1 MKRRKPNWGKTP
13 WKVTFRA
20 KAGRLPEVVDFAI
33 VGGGFTGLAAAAW
46 LARLTP
52 SKSVLLLEAGRL
64 GEGASGRTGG
74 MALAQTA
81 AGDLPGLGDVLRGY
95 QRILREL
102 GVAADLDLRGVWEIA
117 RGEKSMEGK
126 TVRALK
132 HSPIDWSDSG
142 RVRAVG
148 KVLGGTVDP
157 GKVISG
163 LAKAAVKSGAHIVEE
178 AEVFKMEFGESVR
191 LNVQLKGRRRIK
203 ENVQETI
210 VTAGRVLV
218 ATNAGSLELAGE
230 LYARN
235 ESAEPKLTFAIA
247 TAPLTKEQLTA
258 IGMSSGR
265 GFYSVDLPYL
275 WGRRMKNGGM
285 IFGSGLVPGF
295 GESIRRKAGG
305 GDTGSSQVRKV
316 WSGLEKLDVRSG
328 EAAERLKSL
337 EKRVR
342 GLHPALKKLRITHR
356 WGGPILLTKNFVPV
370 FRRHPKNKNVIVL
383 GGYSGHGV
391 ALSVYLGE
399 WAAKVLSRDRV
410 LPSW

>member
-1 MKRRKPNWGKTP
+1 MHRRNEMKRGKPNWGKTP
-13 WKVTFRA
+13 WKVTFRP
-20 KAGRLPEVVDFAI
+20 KPKRLPETVDFAI

-46 LARLTP
+46 LARVTP
-52 SKSVLLLEAGRL
+52 RKSVLLLEAGRL

-81 AGDLPGLGDVLRGY
+81 AGDLPGLGDVLSGY
-95 QRILREL
+95 QVILREL

-132 HSPIDWSDSG
+132 NSPMDWSDSG

-148 KVLGGTVDP
+148 KVAGGTVDP

-163 LAKAAVKSGAHIVEE
+163 LAKAAVKSGAQIVEE
-178 AEVFKMEFGESVR
+178 AEVFKMEFGESVQ
-191 LNVQLKGRRRIK
+191 LHVQLKGRRRVK
-203 ENVQETI
+203 GRPRAKGNMQETI

-247 TAPLTKEQLTA
+247 TAPLTQEQLRA

-285 IFGSGLVPGF
+285 VFGSGLVPGF
-295 GESIRRKAGG
+295 GESIRQKADGV
-305 GDTGSSQVRKV
+305 DTGSPQVQKV
-316 WSGLEKLDVRSG
+316 WSGLEKLNVRSG

-342 GLHPALKKLRITHR
+342 GLHPALKKVRITHR
-356 WGGPILLTKNFVPV
+356 WGGPILL
-370 FRRHPKNKNVIVL
+370 
-383 GGYSGHGV
+383 
-391 ALSVYLGE
+391 
-399 WAAKVLSRDRV
+399 
-410 LPSW
+410 

>member
-1 MKRRKPNWGKTP
+1 MRARKPNWGKTP
-13 WKVTFRA
+13 WKVTFRP
-20 KAGRLPEVVDFAI
+20 KPKRLPETVDFAI

-46 LARLTP
+46 LAGMTP
-52 SKSVLLLEAGRL
+52 RKSVLLLEAGRL

-81 AGDLPGLGDVLRGY
+81 AGDLPGLGDVLAGY
-95 QRILREL
+95 RKILREL

-126 TVRALK
+126 TVRPLK
-132 HSPIDWSDSG
+132 NSPIDWSDSG
-142 RVRAVG
+142 RVHAVG
-148 KVLGGTVDP
+148 KVAGGTVDP

-163 LAKAAVKSGAHIVEE
+163 LAKAAVKSGAQIVEE
-178 AEVFKMEFGESVR
+178 AEVYKMEFGEPAQLHVR
-191 LNVQLKGRRRIK
+191 LRVKGR
-203 ENVQETI
+203 VQEKI

-230 LYARN
+230 LYAKR

-247 TAPLTKEQLTA
+247 TAPLTKEQWRA

-295 GESIRRKAGG
+295 GESIRQKADG

-316 WSGLEKLDVRSG
+316 WSGLEELDIRGG

-337 EKRVR
+337 EERVR
-342 GLHPALKKLRITHR
+342 GLHPALKKVRVTHR

-370 FRRHPKNKNVIVL
+370 FRRHPKSTNVIVV

-399 WAAKVLSRDRV
+399 SAARVLSRKRV